1 MNGEEVE
8 YWYEDGRLLYEKRGT
23 DKEFYYSYDGYGNLS
38 CIRYFLNG
46 AQYTYYFLTNARG
59 DVELIYGGSGVVL
72 ARYTYDSWGNT
83 ISIKDGDGEEI
94 TDPTN
99 IALLNPIRYRGYY
112 YDSETGLYYLQSRY
126 YDPTTCRFVNADGY
140 VSTGQGLLSSNMF
153 AYCGNNPVNRSDTSG
168 QFWITAVI
176 VTAVVALCAV
186 TLSGCS
192 TEKTTPEPY
201 NSPDEAAK
209 AFSEEVYSA
218 SLYIRHEYS
227 TEIYSR
233 TINGKTTYNY
243 NPPRSGTPHS
253 VSVGRST
260 PKGTK
265 TVAYAHTHP
274 NSNSFSD
281 ADIRVANHFGI
292 DAYVVGPNLNLQR
305 YNLTSATTTSLGII
319 SPIALTDEQR
329 AALVSEFRI
338 SWDNHVT
345 EGCDFNCGG
354 MEWPTP

>member
-83 ISIKDGDGEEI
+83 ISIKDGNGEEI

-153 AYCGNNPVNRSDTSG
+153 AYCGNNPFNCKDPTGQVWETIFDIVSLAVSVIDVITNPSDPWAWISLAGDTFDLLPFVSG
-168 QFWITAVI
+168 LGEGSRAISATNK
-176 VTAVVALCAV
+176 L
-186 TLSGCS
+186 
-192 TEKTTPEPY
+192 
-201 NSPDEAAK
+201 AK
-209 AFSEEVYSA
+209 AADRAEVAAEATNMLRTGWKLGDDITIFTKAGKKPAWSTVKSRYWKNEAYFNPTKYS
-218 SLYIRHEYS
+218 
-227 TEIYSR
+227 
-233 TINGKTTYNY
+233 
-243 NPPRSGTPHS
+243 
-253 VSVGRST
+253 
-260 PKGTK
+260 
-265 TVAYAHTHP
+265 
-274 NSNSFSD
+274 
-281 ADIRVANHFGI
+281 I
-292 DAYVVGPNLNLQR
+292 DNLDLMKK
-305 YNLTSATTTSLGII
+305 
-319 SPIALTDEQR
+319 
-329 AALVSEFRI
+329 
-338 SWDNHVT
+338 
-345 EGCDFNCGG
+345 EGHH
-354 MEWPTP
+354 

>member
-1 MNGEEVE
+1 MKPQRHFQKKYIVLVYISVMSIPQRYILE
-8 YWYEDGRLLYEKRGT
+8 LLMEKQHITITHR
-23 DKEFYYSYDGYGNLS
+23 
-38 CIRYFLNG
+38 
-46 AQYTYYFLTNARG
+46 AQ
-59 DVELIYGGSGVVL
+59 E
-72 ARYTYDSWGNT
+72 
-83 ISIKDGDGEEI
+83 
-94 TDPTN
+94 
-99 IALLNPIRYRGYY
+99 
-112 YDSETGLYYLQSRY
+112 
-126 YDPTTCRFVNADGY
+126 
-140 VSTGQGLLSSNMF
+140 
-153 AYCGNNPVNRSDTSG
+153 
-168 QFWITAVI
+168 
-176 VTAVVALCAV
+176 
-186 TLSGCS
+186 
-192 TEKTTPEPY
+192 
-201 NSPDEAAK
+201 
-209 AFSEEVYSA
+209 
-218 SLYIRHEYS
+218 
-227 TEIYSR
+227 
-233 TINGKTTYNY
+233 
-243 NPPRSGTPHS
+243 TPHS
-253 VSVGRST
+253 VPVGRST